1 MKRKIIRKA
10 AVLGSGVMGSRI
22 AALLAG
28 VDIPTYL
35 LDIVPPELDKQ
46 DIKKGLTRESP
57 QFRNKLAIMGIQ
69 GTIGASPPAMY
80 VPADAKLITPGNF
93 EDHLQRLTEVDWII
107 EVVVEDLRIKKELL
121 GKVVPFIKPGAIF
134 STNTSGLSIER
145 IAEGLPKEIR
155 TNFLGTHFFNPP
167 RHMKLMEIIPG
178 RLTDKDVVSF
188 MADFCERQLG
198 KSIVFA
204 KDTPNFI
211 ANRVGVYGMLGV
223 IKTMIEDGY
232 TIDEVD
238 AITGPPMGRP
248 RSASFRTS
256 DMVGLDTFLKVAQN
270 VSENITDTAEKKDFA
285 IPDFVKKM
293 VEAGLLGDKAGM
305 GFYKKEVGAE
315 GTQILTLDYNKVD
328 YVPQK
333 KAKFPVLDE
342 LKKVTDPAARLQ
354 TLAYSDDRAGRFAWK
369 VLKRMLLYCATKV
382 PEIADDILSVDRA
395 MRWGYNW
402 ELGPFE
408 TWDAIGL
415 KKSVERMA
423 KEGERIPG
431 NIDRMLKAGRE
442 RFYEKRRGKSYF
454 FDFQKADYEK
464 IEENPQ
470 IILLPAI
477 KDKKKLIKSN
487 AGASLVDLGDDVACL
502 EFHSPNNAIT
512 AEVIEMIDDSVA
524 EVEKNYEGLVIGN
537 QGANFCV
544 GADLRLIYPAA
555 INKNWDWL
563 DLAIRSLQQAFM
575 RIKYS
580 YRPVVAAPFRMTL
593 GGGCEI
599 CLAASKLRAYA
610 ECYIGLVEVG
620 VGLIPAGGGCKEML
634 LRTIDRIP
642 PTVPSAVPGGGQTDL
657 LPFIARCFET
667 IAMAKVSTSVQEA
680 RGLDYLS
687 PHDKITM
694 NQDHL
699 LYDAKQTVLDL
710 AREGYRPPRPRDS
723 IKVGGRSGRALLELL
738 IYMLR
743 EGLYISDHDALIAR
757 KLGYV
762 LNGGDVDI
770 NTLVTEQYLLDLER
784 EAFVSLCGEEKS
796 QARIKHMLETNRPL
810 RN

>member
-1 MKRKIIRKA
+1 MKRRIIRKA

-28 VDIPTYL
+28 VDIPTLL
-35 LDIVPPELDKQ
+35 LDIVPQELDKQ
-46 DIKKGLTRESP
+46 DVKKGLTRESP
-57 QFRNKLAIMGIQ
+57 QFRNKLAMMGIQ
-69 GTIGASPPAMY
+69 GTIGASPPAVY
-80 VPADAKLITPGNF
+80 VSADAKLITPGNF
-93 EDHLQRLTEVDWII
+93 EDDLQRLTDVDWII
-107 EVVVEDLRIKKELL
+107 EAVVEDLRIKKELL
-121 GKVVPFIKPGAIF
+121 VKVAPFIKPGAIF

-145 IAEGLPKEIR
+145 ISEGLPQEIR

-178 RLTDKDVVSF
+178 RLTDKEVVLF

-211 ANRVGVYGMLGV
+211 ANRIGVYGMLGV
-223 IKTMIEDGY
+223 IKTMMEDGY

-248 RSASFRTS
+248 KSASFRTS

-270 VSENITDTAEKKDFA
+270 VSDNITDAAEKKEFA

-293 VEAGLLGDKAGM
+293 VRSGLLGDKTGK
-305 GFYKKEVGAE
+305 GFYKKEVGAQS
-315 GTQILTLDYNKVD
+315 TQIYTLDYNKVD
-328 YVPQK
+328 YVPQS
-333 KAKFPVLDE
+333 KARFPVLDE

-354 TLAYSDDRAGRFAWK
+354 ALVYSEDRAGRFAWNA
-369 VLKRMLLYCATKV
+369 LKRMLLYCAAKV

-423 KEGERIPG
+423 KEGETIPHDV
-431 NIDRMLKAGRE
+431 DRMLKSGKE
-442 RFYEKRRGKSYF
+442 RFYEKRRGKLYYF
-454 FDFQKADYEK
+454 DLQKADYEK
-464 IEENPQ
+464 IEEKPQ
-470 IILLPAI
+470 IILLPSI
-477 KDKKKLIKSN
+477 KDRKRLIKSN
-487 AGASLVDLGDDVACL
+487 AGASLVDMRDGVACL
-502 EFHSPNNAIT
+502 EFHSPNN
-512 AEVIEMIDDSVA
+512 VINDDVIQMINESVA
-524 EVEKNYEGLVIGN
+524 EVEDNFEGLVIGN

-544 GADLRLIYPAA
+544 GANLKQIYPAA
-555 INKNWDWL
+555 INRDWEWL
-563 DLAIRSLQQAFM
+563 DLAVSSVQQACM

-593 GGGCEI
+593 AGGCEI
-599 CLAASKLRAYA
+599 CLAACKMRAYA

-657 LPFIARCFET
+657 LPFVARCFQT
-667 IAMAKVSTSVQEA
+667 IAMAKVSTSAQDA

-710 AREGYRPPRPRDS
+710 AREGYRPPRPRDN

-738 IYMLR
+738 IYMLK
-743 EGLYISDHDALIAR
+743 EGLFISDHDALIAR
-757 KLGYV
+757 KLAYV
-762 LNGGDVDI
+762 LTGGDVDM